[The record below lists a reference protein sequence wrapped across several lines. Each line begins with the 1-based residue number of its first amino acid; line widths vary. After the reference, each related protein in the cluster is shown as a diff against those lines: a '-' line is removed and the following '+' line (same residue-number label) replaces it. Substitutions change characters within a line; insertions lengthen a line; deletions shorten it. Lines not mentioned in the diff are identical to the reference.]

1 MEENVNVE
9 KSDTVVEA
17 KQALPKKTI
26 IIIVAAIAVLVAVVL
41 IAIFA
46 VGAKNDEDAAED
58 AAREER
64 IRDVELG
71 SAKSAYKYLNTA
83 AGAADEIVVT
93 IYNAWHFAIYRA
105 DDLSDYQKIRGLAD
119 ALDVYDTDISEA
131 MENLGLLDDY
141 SYTVLEDFNYTVAV
155 AKEVCRIKGLYDE
168 AEKNIND
175 ALTLIQKIS
184 EKNREY
190 TKHNELSN
198 YYSFVLAYY
207 NFAKSPTGSFNQLSN
222 TIDNYQTQIITQ
234 KNKLSI
240 YFE

>member
-1 MEENVNVE
+1 MQFAY
-9 KSDTVVEA
+9 S
-17 KQALPKKTI
+17 PSY
-26 IIIVAAIAVLVAVVL
+26 VL
-41 IAIFA
+41 I
-46 VGAKNDEDAAED
+46 KN
-58 AAREER
+58 
-64 IRDVELG
+64 
-71 SAKSAYKYLNTA
+71 YKPN
-83 AGAADEIVVT
+83 I
-93 IYNAWHFAIYRA
+93 
-105 DDLSDYQKIRGLAD
+105 K
-119 ALDVYDTDISEA
+119 
-131 MENLGLLDDY
+131 
-141 SYTVLEDFNYTVAV
+141 YTVLEDFNYTVAV